1 MEKTKGNEK
10 GRGICLVGALVL
22 VILLLGN
29 VSAVSYASTSDLFGE
44 LVTSVNEYNDYSFF
58 MNRFGIGTSS
68 PQNKLNVIG
77 TVNAT
82 AFVGDGSGLTGVG
95 LWTNSSGDATFV
107 EGNVGIGTTSPTQA
121 KLVVSGGIYATGD
134 VSALTF
140 TDRTPFYDGDA
151 LTEISKISGLIN
163 GEINHTSLPKFVQV
177 EKNKTIY
184 ELRNVTEPFF
194 DEKTKEPKNKTV
206 EKEIEIRTEIVIERN
221 IGNMI
226 SVLVKAVQQLFDKD
240 TELENRIKL
249 LENELC
255 KANSSFCQI

>member
-1 MEKTKGNEK
+1 MAKQKVGNNVK
-10 GRGICLVGALVL
+10 FNIKVTIFILA
-22 VILLLGN
+22 ILLLGN

-58 MNRFGIGTSS
+58 MNRFGIGTS
-68 PQNKLNVIG
+68 N
-77 TVNAT
+77 
-82 AFVGDGSGLTGVG
+82 
-95 LWTNSSGDATFV
+95 
-107 EGNVGIGTTSPTQA
+107 PTQA